1 MSVVAIARRYAEALA
16 DVAIAHNQVEQM
28 DAEVGSFA
36 QMIRD
41 SRELHDVFASPVVS
55 MEQKRSVLDAIIE
68 RTGVSAMIANLLRTM
83 LSHYRL
89 HDLATVHEQFRR
101 AINRRRGIALA
112 EVTTAV
118 PASQDAQQM
127 LTRKLQELVGKQV
140 QIQFKTD
147 PALIGGAVT
156 RLESVVY
163 DGSIRTQLQIVKQRL
178 KEGTL

>member
-1 MSVVAIARRYAEALA
+1 MSIVAIARRYAEALA

-28 DAEVGSFA
+28 DAEVGAFA

-55 MEQKRSVLDAIIE
+55 QEQKRSVLDAIIE

-89 HDLATVHEQFRR
+89 HDLTEVHEQFRR

-112 EVTTAV
+112 EVTTAA
-118 PASQDAQQM
+118 PASQDAQDM

-140 QIQFKTD
+140 QVQFKTD

-156 RLESVVY
+156 RIESVVY
-163 DGSIRTQLQIVKQRL
+163 DGSIRTQLQTVRQRL
-178 KEGTL
+178 KEGTV

>member
-1 MSVVAIARRYAEALA
+1 MSIVAIARRYAEALA

-28 DAEVGSFA
+28 DAEVGAFA
-36 QMIRD
+36 QMIRE
-41 SRELHDVFASPVVS
+41 SRELYDVFASPVVS
-55 MEQKRSVLDAIIE
+55 QEQKRSVLDALVK
-68 RTGVSAMIANLLRTM
+68 RTGVSAMIANLLGTM

-89 HDLATVHEQFRR
+89 HDLTEVHEQFRR

-118 PASQDAQQM
+118 PASQDAQDM

>member
-1 MSVVAIARRYAEALA
+1 MSIVAIARRYAEALA

-28 DAEVGSFA
+28 DAEVGAFA

-55 MEQKRSVLDAIIE
+55 QEQKRSVLDAVIE

-89 HDLATVHEQFRR
+89 HDLTEVHEQFRR

-118 PASQDAQQM
+118 PASQEAQDK

-163 DGSIRTQLQIVKQRL
+163 DGSIRTQLQTVKQRL

>member
-1 MSVVAIARRYAEALA
+1 MSIVAIARRYAEALA

-28 DAEVGSFA
+28 DAEVGAFA

-55 MEQKRSVLDAIIE
+55 QEQKRSVLDAIIE
-68 RTGVSAMIANLLRTM
+68 RTAVSVMIANLLRTM

-89 HDLATVHEQFRR
+89 HDLTEVHEQFRR

-112 EVTTAV
+112 EVTTAA
-118 PASQDAQQM
+118 PASQEAQDR
-127 LTRKLQELVGKQV
+127 LTLKLQELVGKKVQV
-140 QIQFKTD
+140 QFKTD

-163 DGSIRTQLQIVKQRL
+163 DGSIRTQLQTVKQRL
-178 KEGTL
+178 KEGTF

>member
-1 MSVVAIARRYAEALA
+1 MSIVAIARRYAEALA

-28 DAEVGSFA
+28 DAEVGAFA

-55 MEQKRSVLDAIIE
+55 QEQKRSVLDAIIE
-68 RTGVSAMIANLLRTM
+68 RTAVSAMIANLLRTM

-89 HDLATVHEQFRR
+89 HNLTEVHEQFRR

-112 EVTTAV
+112 EVTTAA
-118 PASQDAQQM
+118 PASQEAQDM
-127 LTRKLQELVGKQV
+127 LTLKLQELVGKKVQV
-140 QIQFKTD
+140 QFKTD

-163 DGSIRTQLQIVKQRL
+163 DGSIRTQLQTVKQRL
-178 KEGTL
+178 KEGTF

>member
-1 MSVVAIARRYAEALA
+1 MSIVAIARRYAEALA

-28 DAEVGSFA
+28 DSEVGSFA

-55 MEQKRSVLDAIIE
+55 QEQKLSVLDALIE
-68 RTGVSAMIANLLRTM
+68 RTGVSPMVANLLRTM

-89 HDLATVHEQFRR
+89 HDLTEVHEQFRR
-101 AINRRRGIALA
+101 AINRRKGIALA
-112 EVTTAV
+112 EVTTAT
-118 PASQDAQQM
+118 PASQAAQEM

-147 PALIGGAVT
+147 PELIGGAVT

-163 DGSIRTQLQIVKQRL
+163 DGSIRTQLQTVKQRL
-178 KEGTL
+178 KEGTF

>member
-1 MSVVAIARRYAEALA
+1 MSIVAIARRYAEALA

-36 QMIRD
+36 QMIRN
-41 SRELHDVFASPVVS
+41 SPELHDVFASPVVS
-55 MEQKRSVLDAIIE
+55 QEQKRSVLDAIIE

-89 HDLATVHEQFRR
+89 HNLTEVHEQFRR

-118 PASQDAQQM
+118 PASQDAQDR

-156 RLESVVY
+156 RLESIVY
-163 DGSIRTQLQIVKQRL
+163 DGSIRTQLQTVKQRL
-178 KEGTL
+178 KEGTV